1 LHAAS
6 IVRATIATFQALGY
20 ARMPCVRVV
29 ETQGVEYA
37 ATKRPMDGSVAAFFL
52 GEPRDASTIKAE
64 LLELRPRY
72 PALPDDGQQRANG
85 ARWSGMGTV
94 TLPAS
99 VRRCMTIWL
108 PRRRTSTN
116 PCC

>member
-37 ATKRPMDGSVAAFFL
+37 ATKRLMDGSVAAFFL
-52 GEPRDASTIKAE
+52 PRVIDRSCRWITTARQELLIGRAFLQRSHQRHRRRARSRDARSAHRITIERGRTAAE
-64 LLELRPRY
+64 
-72 PALPDDGQQRANG
+72 
-85 ARWSGMGTV
+85 
-94 TLPAS
+94 
-99 VRRCMTIWL
+99 
-108 PRRRTSTN
+108 
-116 PCC
+116 